1 MKTHITNVA
10 TIVSLLMAV
19 GCGKFESASQVE
31 TAAAA
36 MTVTLHLDGF
46 MKSKSGAT

>member
-1 MKTHITNVA
+1 MKTSVA
-10 TIVSLLMAV
+10 TIVSLLIAV
-19 GCGKFESASQVE
+19 GCGKSESVRQDE

-36 MTVTLHLDGF
+36 MTVTLHIDGF